1 MPIIE
6 PEDTSL
12 KDLRGL
18 HLWHGGLSSCSQRVR
33 IVLAEKGLD
42 WESHVVDMAAGEHAG
57 AAYQAIH
64 PKGLVPAMVD
74 DGALLIESID
84 IIDHLDRRTPEPP
97 MRPVEAGEE
106 AEMQAWLAKADA
118 AQADLK
124 TLSHEF
130 LFQATHKR
138 SPEKL
143 AAFLAGHRNETLV
156 AFHREFHS
164 EDGIPRDKVAAAVKR
179 TDAGFAE
186 LDAALAGRD
195 WLVGGRLTLAD
206 VAWMP
211 NIHRMALMD
220 WPFERY
226 PDLVR
231 WKDRIEALPCYR
243 QGLVEWEPS
252 PLLDAFAAY
261 VARRKEEGTDVRSY
275 LQA

>member
-1 MPIIE
+1 MPIID
-6 PEDTSL
+6 PEDKTL

-42 WESHVVDMAAGEHAG
+42 WESHVVDMAAGEHAR
-57 AAYQAIH
+57 AAYQAIN

-74 DGALLIESID
+74 DGAVLIESID
-84 IIDHLDRRTPEPP
+84 IIDHLDRRAPEPP
-97 MRPVEAGEE
+97 MRPADPAEA
-106 AEMQAWLAKADA
+106 ATMTAWLAKADA
-118 AQADLK
+118 AQGDLK
-124 TLSHEF
+124 LLSHEF

-138 SPEKL
+138 APDNL
-143 AAFLAGHRNETLV
+143 ATFLAGHRNEALA

-164 EDGIPRDKVAAAVKR
+164 EAGFPREKVAAAVAR
-179 TDAGFAE
+179 TDDGFRE
-186 LDAALAGRD
+186 LDAALAGAD

-211 NIHRMALMD
+211 NVHRMALMD

-226 PDLVR
+226 PNLSH
-231 WKDRIEALPCYR
+231 WKERIEALPCYR

-261 VARRKEEGTDVRSY
+261 VARRKEAGIDVRSF
-275 LQA
+275 L